1 MWTIAHIY
9 LNIVHNLNVAH
20 LEIVPDNRKERTH
33 ARKRERF
40 LGAAGRVIAHEGL
53 GGLTM
58 QALADELDCAVG
70 TVYSYYPSK
79 TALVGALQAQAVAT
93 LEASLRTAR
102 GSWDEFLED
111 RDIDEELMSL
121 VYLEAFSAFYA
132 AASVVLADEIELVG
146 MLMTERRVD
155 GSDGSDEVLA
165 VLRRWLALP
174 TALLD
179 EACRLDVLEYG
190 DDTGRALRWMCA
202 LRGVVSLERLSKV
215 DRHLFRVN
223 HHAREL
229 TFDLLVGWGAD
240 RADVEIAGSHVE
252 ELAALGP
259 MAPPPEG
266 PGFDV

>member
-1 MWTIAHIY
+1 M
-9 LNIVHNLNVAH
+9 VHTLNVAH
-20 LEIVPDNRKERTH
+20 LEIVPDNRKERTY

-40 LGAAGRVIAHEGL
+40 LGAASRVIGREGL
-53 GGLTM
+53 ARLTM

-79 TALVGALQAQAVAT
+79 ASLVAGLQAQAVTT

-102 GSWDEFLED
+102 HSWDSFLED
-111 RDIDEELMSL
+111 REFEDDLL
-121 VYLEAFSAFYA
+121 VLIGLEAFSAFYA
-132 AASVVLADEIELVG
+132 AASVVLADEVELVG
-146 MLMTERRVD
+146 MLMTE
-155 GSDGSDEVLA
+155 GTEQPASDDTQAA
-165 VLRRWLALP
+165 VAALRRWLAVP
-174 TALLD
+174 AGLLD
-179 EACRLDVLEYG
+179 DACKLDVLEYG
-190 DDTGRALRWMCA
+190 DNTGRALRWLCA
-202 LRGVVSLERLSKV
+202 LRGVVALEKLARM

-240 RADVEIAGSHVE
+240 RADVEVAGSHVE